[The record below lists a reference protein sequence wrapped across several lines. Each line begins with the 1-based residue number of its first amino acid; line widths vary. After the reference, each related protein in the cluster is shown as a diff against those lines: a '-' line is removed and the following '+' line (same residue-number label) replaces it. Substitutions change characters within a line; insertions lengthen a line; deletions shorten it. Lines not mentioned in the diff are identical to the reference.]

1 MMSKYDPQMVGWME
15 KELVDIGVKA
25 LKTESDVES
34 FMKQS
39 GTSLVLVNSVCGCA
53 AGGARPGVGF
63 ALQNKTIP
71 DNIATVFA
79 GVDKDATENAR
90 SYFSDV
96 PPSSPSIA
104 LFKDGA
110 LIHFIPRHEI
120 EGFDYEQIAAK
131 LTPAFDEHCKVE
143 GPTVSE
149 EKLKE
154 AFSSPERNGR

>member
-1 MMSKYDPQMVGWME
+1 MMTKYDPQTVGWME

-25 LKTESDVES
+25 LKNESDVEL
-34 FMKQS
+34 FMKKS
-39 GTSLVLVNSVCGCA
+39 GTSMILINSVCGCA

-79 GVDKDATENAR
+79 GVDKDATAKVR
-90 SYFSDV
+90 SYFSELT
-96 PPSSPSIA
+96 PSSPSVA
-104 LFKDGA
+104 LLKNSQVV
-110 LIHFIPRHEI
+110 HFIPRSEI

-131 LTPAFDEHCKVE
+131 LTPAFDKYCKAE
-143 GPTVSE
+143 GPSVSE

-154 AFSSPERNGR
+154 AFSSAERNGR